1 VKRKVEEERIEFAKK
16 TKLDA
21 MNCTYTFDGQ
31 DQQSEDGT
39 LDGGEGDFDSSGDED
54 YGDDGASDES
64 SLCSSMSNCT
74 TESESEDKTNCY
86 ILLLYPYFCQN

>member
-1 VKRKVEEERIEFAKK
+1 
-16 TKLDA
+16 
-21 MNCTYTFDGQ
+21 MFDGQ

-39 LDGGEGDFDSSGDED
+39 LDDGEGDFDSSGDED

-74 TESESEDKTNCY
+74 T
-86 ILLLYPYFCQN
+86 

>member
-54 YGDDGASDES
+54 YGDDGTSNES
-64 SLCSSMSNCT
+64 SLCSSMSNCPVLFT
-74 TESESEDKTNCY
+74 T
-86 ILLLYPYFCQN
+86 